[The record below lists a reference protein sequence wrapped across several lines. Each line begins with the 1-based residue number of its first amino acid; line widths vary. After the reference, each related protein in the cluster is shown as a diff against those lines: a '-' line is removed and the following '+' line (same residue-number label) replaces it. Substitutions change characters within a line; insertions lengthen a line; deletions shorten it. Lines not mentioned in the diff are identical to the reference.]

1 MFHVQ
6 IEEEKINLIPLL
18 RLKLLNPIQKRHYL
32 YDFVECQLPNT
43 CKVNTTF
50 SIAIY
55 VSVLSSIE

>member
-18 RLKLLNPIQKRHYL
+18 RLKLLNPIQKGTICMTSLNASYL
-32 YDFVECQLPNT
+32 ILAKST
-43 CKVNTTF
+43 HAF